1 MFVPH
6 NEAIRQPLAEDTVRR
21 VMAYA
26 KPLMLVEMTM
36 QQGAVG
42 AVHTHPH
49 HQVDYVVSGSVDFT
63 LGSETRRMQAGDS
76 VYIPP
81 ETPHGAVALEN
92 DTVLLDIFAPM
103 RDDFIR

>member
-6 NEAIRQPLAEDTVRR
+6 QEALRQPLAQDMERR

-26 KPLMLVEMTM
+26 QPLMLVEMTI
-36 QQGAVG
+36 QKGAVG

-49 HQVDYVVSGSVDFT
+49 HQVDYVVAGSVTFT
-63 LGSETRRMQAGDS
+63 LGTETRVMLAGDS

-92 DTVLLDIFAPM
+92 GTVLLDIFAPM
-103 RDDFIR
+103 RDDFVS

>member
-6 NEAIRQPLAEDTVRR
+6 DEAMCQPLAPGMVRR

-26 KPLMLVEMTM
+26 QPLMLVEMTM

-49 HQVDYVVSGSVDFT
+49 HQVDYVVSGAVDFT
-63 LGSETRRMQAGDS
+63 LGTETSRMQAGDS

-92 DTVLLDIFAPM
+92 GTVLLDIFAPM
-103 RDDFIR
+103 REDFIR